1 MKRVLVTGA
10 NGFVGRAC
18 LPRLLERGFEVH
30 AVSRSVPPAS
40 AIVQWHHA
48 NVKSRAEMQG
58 LLSNLR
64 PTHLLHLAWYT
75 QPGAFW
81 ASPENLDWLHCSI
94 ELFRE
99 FELSGGS
106 RIVATGSC
114 AEYDWTTGLC
124 HEQTT
129 PCRPNTLYGRT
140 KLATATFLEAMS
152 QDNMS
157 TAWARLFFM
166 FGPEASAVRIPGA
179 IISALNRNEPAK
191 YSDGTQERD
200 FLHIDD
206 VARGIVTLV
215 DSAVAGP
222 VNICSGTAI
231 PIREIARQVAE
242 LLGKPELLQIG
253 ALPTS
258 ASEPALI
265 VGDNAR
271 LREELGWSPS
281 LTLCQGLSQTIAE
294 WQPRD

>member
-30 AVSRSVPPAS
+30 AVSRSISPAS
-40 AIVQWHHA
+40 STVQWHLA
-48 NVKSRAEMQG
+48 NVKSLAEMQV
-58 LLSNLR
+58 LLSNTR

-81 ASPENLDWLHCSI
+81 ASPENLEWLHCSVD
-94 ELFRE
+94 LFRA
-99 FELSGGS
+99 FEQAGGA

-114 AEYDWTTGLC
+114 AEYDWASGHC

-140 KLATATFLEAMS
+140 KLATAAILEAMS
-152 QDNMS
+152 HGGLS

-166 FGPEASAVRIPGA
+166 YGPEASAARIPGA
-179 IISALNRNEPAK
+179 IISAVNRNESAK
-191 YSDGTQERD
+191 CSDGTQQRD
-200 FLHIDD
+200 FLHIND
-206 VARGIVTLV
+206 VASAIVALV
-215 DSAVAGP
+215 DSAATGP
-222 VNICSGTAI
+222 INISSGTAI
-231 PIREIARQVAE
+231 PIREIARLVAE
-242 LLGKPELLQIG
+242 LMGKPELLQIG

-258 ASEPALI
+258 TSEPSLI

-271 LREELGWSPS
+271 LRDELGWSPS
-281 LTLCQGLSQTIAE
+281 LTLHQGLSQTIAE
-294 WQPRD
+294 WQPRG